1 MSHFHPLCFSLLTS
15 AHHFFIDTADGSFV
29 ETSCGPVAHELK
41 KRYDRFIKTD
51 KDNRSPYAITAF
63 VNQHGKQMY
72 RVGCVRC
79 PFTLARNLIV

>member
-1 MSHFHPLCFSLLTS
+1 
-15 AHHFFIDTADGSFV
+15 V

-41 KRYDRFIKTD
+41 KRYDRFIKID

-72 RVGCVRC
+72 RVGYD
-79 PFTLARNLIV
+79 PSSFTLTIKPDGVTQAPRAICPSG